1 MAKFVDPFC
10 SQCKAREKSCF
21 KKLAKPDLDFLNANK
36 VSTFYEKG
44 QHIFY
49 AGRTPTGIFCLL
61 NGKIKISKIGF
72 DGKEQIVR
80 FVLPGQLLGV
90 RALLTDRSYRAFATA
105 LEDSTVCYINKDS
118 FSKITDKYPEI
129 NHCLLS
135 TLGQLLEEAEE
146 KMTSMAQKPVR
157 ERLAETLLFLNT
169 IFKTEDASD
178 FTTKKTSI
186 VLPREDMANIVGT
199 ATETVIRLLSDF
211 KSENLIQIDGRKITI
226 IDIPGLQRI
235 AKITNLI
242 I

>member
-21 KKLAKPDLDFLNANK
+21 NKLAKSDLDFLNAHK
-36 VSTFYEKG
+36 ISTFYEKG

-118 FSKITDKYPEI
+118 FFKITDNYPEI

-157 ERLAETLLFLNT
+157 ERLAESLLFLNT
-169 IFKTEDASD
+169 IFKTEEASD
-178 FTTKKTSI
+178 IIAQKTNI
-186 VLPREDMANIVGT
+186 ILPREDMANIVGT

-211 KSENLIQIDGRKITI
+211 KTEKLIQIEGRKITLI
-226 IDIPGLQRI
+226 NIPDLQRI
-235 AKITNLI
+235 AKINA
-242 I
+242 